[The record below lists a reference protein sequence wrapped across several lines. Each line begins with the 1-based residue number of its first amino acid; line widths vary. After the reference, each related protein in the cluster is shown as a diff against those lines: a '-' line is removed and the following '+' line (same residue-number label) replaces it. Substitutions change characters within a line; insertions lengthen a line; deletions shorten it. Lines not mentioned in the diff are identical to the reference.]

1 MDGHKKAMKPRAIIL
16 FVTLHLTM
24 QSIDSACV
32 LADFVTFGSGG
43 NTFTMEFVEV
53 GNPGNTADTLES
65 PNPAGAVS
73 YTYQIGKYEVSR
85 NMIDLYNTNY
95 GTANSLAITMQD
107 MTSYGGNGANKPAT
121 GISWN
126 EAARFVNWLNTSQ
139 GYSEAYKFSTSSA
152 TDNIDVWTS
161 GDVGYDASNP
171 YRNSNAN
178 YVLPSTD
185 EFYKAAF
192 YDPGGA
198 VWFDYA
204 TSDGSVPTAVSSG
217 TTVNTAVFNEAT
229 ATGPADVD
237 QAGGLN
243 AYGIMGL
250 SGNVYEWEESSFDQT
265 NASPTLNRSRRGGS
279 WATTNVNYLSSSLRS
294 GNPAT
299 LENLGTGFR
308 VVSLNTAIP
317 EPRLTI
323 SLFFIGVAGLIVFHR
338 RRDRVVASL
347 RNDKG
352 CGND

>member
-1 MDGHKKAMKPRAIIL
+1 MKCLSVPLAVV
-16 FVTLHLTM
+16 FHLTM
-24 QSIDSACV
+24 HCIDLASAR
-32 LADFVTFGSGG
+32 AEFVTFGSGG

-53 GNPGNTADTLES
+53 GNPGNTADTTES
-65 PNPAGAVS
+65 PSPAGAVS
-73 YTYQIGKYEVSR
+73 YAYQIGKYEVSR
-85 NMIDLYNTNY
+85 NMIDLYNSNY
-95 GTANSLAITMQD
+95 GTANGLAISMQD

-152 TDNIDVWTS
+152 TDNIELWTS
-161 GDVGYDASNP
+161 GDAGYDASNP

-192 YDPGGA
+192 YDPSGSA
-198 VWFDYA
+198 WFDYA

-250 SGNVYEWEESSFDQT
+250 SGNVYELEESSFAQT
-265 NASPTLNRSRRGGS
+265 NSSPTLNRSRRGGS

-299 LENLGTGFR
+299 LEKLGTGFR
-308 VVSLNTAIP
+308 VVSLTAAVP
-317 EPRLTI
+317 EPRLTVP
-323 SLFFIGVAGLIVFHR
+323 FFFLGAAGLIVFHR
-338 RRDRVVASL
+338 RRDRVLAS
-347 RNDKG
+347 NDDQKG
-352 CGND
+352 GGND